1 MSELPGDQNSPI
13 QVLTK
18 AVRVMDC
25 FTVDKPVL
33 HLSGIRERTGL
44 PTTTC
49 ARILR
54 SLVAEHLLEREG
66 DHYRAGLRVV
76 AWAASA
82 STASELIAMA
92 GPVLAALRDSTEE
105 TAGLQVRHG
114 GHRITVALEESRRP
128 IIYRGRVGEVMA
140 MHTGASG
147 KVMMAFDREAFD
159 AAVQVGLARF
169 TDRTITDAEALRGQL
184 PAIEYAGVAVCRDER
199 EPGLSSVAA
208 PVFGGGARLVAA
220 ISLGLPSFRLGDAD
234 EPRISRA
241 VVAAAA
247 DLSSRLGNV
256 DAFAAGTA

>member
-1 MSELPGDQNSPI
+1 VTESPGDQSPI

-25 FTVDKPVL
+25 FTVAHPVL
-33 HLSGIRERTGL
+33 HLSEIRERTGL

-54 SLVAEHLLEREG
+54 SLVAERLLEREG

-92 GPVLAALRDSTEE
+92 GPVLAALRDATEE
-105 TAGLQVRHG
+105 TAGLQVRNG

-147 KVMMAFDREAFD
+147 KVMMAFDREALD
-159 AAVQVGLARF
+159 AAVQAGLERF
-169 TDRTITDAEALRGQL
+169 TDRTVTDADALRRQL
-184 PAIEYAGVAVCRDER
+184 PAIADAGVAVCRDER
-199 EPGLSSVAA
+199 EPGLSSVGA
-208 PVFGGGARLVAA
+208 PVFGGGAGLVAA
-220 ISLGLPSFRLGDAD
+220 ISLGVPSFRLGEAD

-256 DAFAAGTA
+256 GALTSGTA